1 MMILRKMKK
10 LKLISLGI
18 ILLIAIPLRVFA
30 DLQPDSIINK
40 YEAHKYKTMA
50 YRLLRPINFDST
62 KVYPVV
68 ITLHNGPGMA
78 DSTQSSYNISN
89 LRPMNASFT
98 QEPLRSDYPAYIFAP
113 QANSAWGSSEL
124 QLCKE
129 IIATFP
135 SVDMSR
141 IYVMGQSM
149 GGVGTF
155 SFLILDPNY
164 FAAGIAASGFAK
176 VADAPKL
183 INTNIWA
190 IHGSTDTTVPYTK
203 DSLFFQT
210 MKTLKGRMKFTT
222 LINIGHSAEARMIRT
237 YQMSDTPVIIPTD
250 SLKKGY
256 ITQAA
261 GPGFDPEPN
270 TLKWMF
276 TKIKAGSTA
285 IPNIQNDNL
294 ANSVFFNAANSVV
307 RWNNY
312 LNVERLVICDIAGK
326 TIKEISTAKLNS
338 VDISSLKSGMYLLRC
353 FQKDKAVIVKKVVKK

>member
-1 MMILRKMKK
+1 MKK
-10 LKLISLGI
+10 TNAAIKSFLFFLV
-18 ILLIAIPLRVFA
+18 LLIPLRVVA
-30 DLQPDSIINK
+30 DLQPQWVVDM
-40 YEAHKYKTMA
+40 YEAHKYKKMA
-50 YRLLRPINFDST
+50 YRLLRPVNFDST

-78 DSTQSSYNISN
+78 DSTQRTFNISN

-113 QANSAWGSSEL
+113 QASSAWGNSEL

-155 SFLILDPNY
+155 TFLILDPTY

-203 DSLFFQT
+203 DSTFFEE
-210 MKTLKGRMKFTT
+210 MKKLNGRMKFTT
-222 LINIGHSAEARMIRT
+222 LIGIGHSAETRMIRN
-237 YQMSDTPVIIPTD
+237 YIMSETPVIMPAD

-261 GPGFDPEPN
+261 GTDFDPESN
-270 TLKWMF
+270 TMKWMF
-276 TKIKAGSTA
+276 SKRSNNNTGIPKIQRKSIENSIHFDGCNSTLSWT
-285 IPNIQNDNL
+285 IDL
-294 ANSVFFNAANSVV
+294 DFDHLSVYDVTGRFIHEFS
-307 RWNNY
+307 
-312 LNVERLVICDIAGK
+312 IAG
-326 TIKEISTAKLNS
+326 INS
-338 VDISSLKSGMYLLRC
+338 MDISSLKRGIY
-353 FQKDKAVIVKKVVKK
+353 IVRFHPSDYPTISKKLCIK

>member
-1 MMILRKMKK
+1 MKNST
-10 LKLISLGI
+10 LSLLLFV
-18 ILLIAIPLRVFA
+18 ILLTISIPLRVFA
-30 DLQPDSIINK
+30 DLQPDSIVNK

-50 YRLLRPINFDST
+50 YRLLHPINFDST

-113 QANSAWGSSEL
+113 QANSAWGNSEL
-124 QLCKE
+124 KLCKE

-149 GGVGTF
+149 GGVGTY
-155 SFLILDPNY
+155 SFLILDPTY
-164 FAAGIAASGFAK
+164 FAAGISASGLDD

-183 INTNIWA
+183 VNSNIWA
-190 IHGSTDTTVPYTK
+190 IHGSTDQTVSFKK
-203 DSLFFQT
+203 DSLFFQA

-222 LINIGHSAEARMIRT
+222 LIGIGHSAETRMIRT
-237 YQMSDTPVIIPTD
+237 YQMSDIPVINYPVD

-261 GPGFDPEPN
+261 GPDFDPEPN
-270 TLKWMF
+270 TMKWLF
-276 TKIKAGSTA
+276 SKRKNNSTA
-285 IPNIQNDNL
+285 VSSVL
-294 ANSVFFNAANSVV
+294 ANFIFFNSTNFVLS
-307 RWNNY
+307 WNNTTY
-312 LNVERLVICDIAGK
+312 VDKLVLYDIAGRS
-326 TIKEISTAKLNS
+326 IKEYSTKNLNS
-338 VDISSLKSGMYLLRC
+338 IHINSLSRGIYILRLYKDNEAIIS
-353 FQKDKAVIVKKVVKK
+353 KKIIIN

>member
-1 MMILRKMKK
+1 MKNST
-10 LKLISLGI
+10 LSLLLFV
-18 ILLIAIPLRVFA
+18 ILLIITIPLRVFA
-30 DLQPDSIINK
+30 DLQPDSIVNK

-68 ITLHNGPGMA
+68 ITLHNGPGIA

-113 QANSAWGSSEL
+113 QANSAWGSGEL

-149 GGVGTF
+149 GGVGTYT
-155 SFLILDPNY
+155 FLILDPTY

-183 INTNIWA
+183 INTNLWA

-203 DSLFFQT
+203 DSLFFQA

-222 LINIGHSAEARMIRT
+222 LIGIGHSAETRMIRT
-237 YQMSDTPVIIPTD
+237 YQMSDIPVVNYPLD

-261 GPGFDPEPN
+261 GLDFDPEPN
-270 TLKWMF
+270 TMKWMF
-276 TKIKAGSTA
+276 SNRNNSNTLIQTPLNDNVSFVYNRQNSSISWNDKSSITR
-285 IPNIQNDNL
+285 INIQDI
-294 ANSVFFNAANSVV
+294 SG
-307 RWNNY
+307 
-312 LNVERLVICDIAGK
+312 RLVKDYHTENSNQLNINSLNKGVFIVNCFRNSAIVASGK
-326 TIKEISTAKLNS
+326 II
-338 VDISSLKSGMYLLRC
+338 R
-353 FQKDKAVIVKKVVKK
+353 

>member
-1 MMILRKMKK
+1 MKNSIL
-10 LKLISLGI
+10 SLLLFV
-18 ILLIAIPLRVFA
+18 ILLTISIPLRVFA
-30 DLQPDSIINK
+30 DLQPDSIVNK

-113 QANSAWGSSEL
+113 QANSAWGNSEL
-124 QLCKE
+124 KLCKE

-135 SVDMSR
+135 SVDLSR

-149 GGVGTF
+149 GGVGTY
-155 SFLILDPNY
+155 SFLILDPTY
-164 FAAGIAASGFAK
+164 FAASISASGLAD

-183 INTNIWA
+183 INSNIWA
-190 IHGSTDTTVPYTK
+190 IHGSTDQTVSFKK

-210 MKTLKGRMKFTT
+210 MKILKGRMKFTT
-222 LINIGHSAEARMIRT
+222 LIGIGHSAETRMIRT
-237 YQMSDTPVIIPTD
+237 YQMSDTPVINYPVD

-261 GPGFDPEPN
+261 GPDFDPEPN
-270 TLKWMF
+270 TMKWMF
-276 TKIKAGSTA
+276 SKTKNNSTA
-285 IPNIQNDNL
+285 VSSVL
-294 ANSVFFNAANSVV
+294 ANSIFFNSTNFVLS
-307 RWNNY
+307 WNNTTY
-312 LNVERLVICDIAGK
+312 VDKLVVYDIAGK
-326 TIKEISTAKLNS
+326 SIKEYSTKNLNLIHLNS
-338 VDISSLKSGMYLLRC
+338 LSRGIYILRLYKDYEAIIS
-353 FQKDKAVIVKKVVKK
+353 KKIIINY